1 MYSHIYYSN
10 EKMTLM
16 MKTQN
21 VEKAIFYMTLYAIS
35 HSIMLAT
42 VRFLSEE
49 LSTSTL
55 LFFKNFLALIIV
67 LPLIIRN
74 KIRLF
79 ETQQLNLHLIR
90 AIAAFIG
97 GLAIFYSLSTIPLTL
112 VVSITFSAPIF
123 ATILAYIV
131 LNENITKTK
140 IISLFLGL
148 VGVLVLLRPV
158 MSTDITGVL
167 AAFLAA
173 IMTAIAFITVKKLSI
188 TDEPNTVMI
197 YPFMLLLP
205 LSGIMAIFD
214 WTTPSLTQL
223 PYLLLIG
230 VGICVSQYCM
240 VKAFSLAEASSLL
253 PIDFIKLIMASTI
266 GTIYFGDKVDEWS
279 IAGGTII
286 LISTFIL
293 FATNKKHRDK

>member
-1 MYSHIYYSN
+1 
-10 EKMTLM
+10 

-21 VEKAIFYMTLYAIS
+21 VEKAIFYMIVYAIS

-55 LFFKNFLALIIV
+55 LFFKNFLALV
-67 LPLIIRN
+67 FVFPLIIKK

-79 ETQQLNLHLIR
+79 ETQQLNLHLLR
-90 AIAAFIG
+90 AIAAFVG
-97 GLAIFYSLSTIPLTL
+97 GLSIFYSLSTIPLTL

-123 ATILAYIV
+123 ASIFAYMV
-131 LNENITKTK
+131 LNENITKAK
-140 IISLFLGL
+140 IISLSLGL
-148 VGVLVLLRPV
+148 IGVLVLLRPAI
-158 MSTDITGVL
+158 SSDFAGVL

-188 TDEPNTVMI
+188 IDEPHTVMVF
-197 YPFMLLLP
+197 PFILLLP
-205 LSGIMAIFD
+205 LSAIMAILD

-223 PYLLLIG
+223 PFLLLIG

-253 PIDFIKLIMASTI
+253 PVDFIKLLMASAI

-286 LISTFIL
+286 LIGTFLL
-293 FATNKKHRDK
+293 FVNKRRLHE